1 MGHLDPISL
10 VGELCLFVT
19 TSECFEA
26 ENGHR
31 RNQCAPLFVRTH
43 GNLQDRQFRGGGA
56 SVQFVT
62 GQAQSE
68 AGQGQKRTFV
78 VAQLAVRW
86 MASLIDAGSDD
97 PEADREALRKLA
109 SRSPDVICENGV
121 FYFCVSVKSPCFKSA
136 RDLVVDNKV
145 FRAAL
150 VAGKRPLVAVT
161 NTVWARNSKFQRMQL
176 QSFEGLSGGGPA
188 REATRCLYVGNYKD
202 LQQRFGGARF
212 ASQTQAPFGAVGP
225 AEGGGAAQ
233 PLG

>member
-1 MGHLDPISL
+1 
-10 VGELCLFVT
+10 
-19 TSECFEA
+19 
-26 ENGHR
+26 
-31 RNQCAPLFVRTH
+31 
-43 GNLQDRQFRGGGA
+43 
-56 SVQFVT
+56 
-62 GQAQSE
+62 
-68 AGQGQKRTFV
+68 V

-86 MASLIDAGSDD
+86 MPSLIDAGSDD

-176 QSFEGLSGGGPA
+176 QSFEGLSGRWACAGGHPLPLRGQLQGPA
-188 REATRCLYVGNYKD
+188 AKVWGSAVCLANASAVRRRRPCRGRGGSSAAWLGRKVG
-202 LQQRFGGARF
+202 
-212 ASQTQAPFGAVGP
+212 SVVGRGP
-225 AEGGGAAQ
+225 SRRVGRAGEGWAGER
-233 PLG
+233 